1 MVRPSDS
8 PGPLGAAFAAVGE
21 LLASAPGVAAIREKL
36 SRGFLDDWPANV
48 AAAEPVS
55 PSVTV
60 GFKVALDEVF
70 RTAMV
75 ALAPTPGNTELCDIR
90 CEIDDARALYGA
102 AGWLDA
108 PETFHSEP
116 PPLETLEPKTV
127 AFRGAEYQY
136 ARFESLYEPHAG
148 EPGRE
153 RWLAHE
159 GNRTGHVWLLRHS
172 GRPRPWLVC
181 IHGYRMGWPAAD
193 FTAFR
198 AAWLHGSLGLNV
210 AIPVLPLHGQ
220 RKLGSRSGDGFFS
233 ASVMD
238 TLHAEA
244 QAIWELRRLLRWIR
258 SQGSA
263 DVGIYGVS
271 LGGYTT
277 ALLAGIEPGLACA
290 IAGMP
295 PVCFPTLLRA
305 NASQRLIGAAEKAG
319 LDWDAAADV
328 MRVVSPVAFAPK
340 LPHERRY
347 IFAGRADRL
356 VPASHVLDLW
366 EHWGRPR
373 LHWFGGSHISFVW
386 EPSLVRFVHEAL
398 HEAGLLWVPP
408 PHVSRRPSRRAS

>member
-1 MVRPSDS
+1 
-8 PGPLGAAFAAVGE
+8 
-21 LLASAPGVAAIREKL
+21 LLASAPGVAAVREKL
-36 SRGFLDDWPANV
+36 TRGFLDDWPAEV
-48 AAAEPVS
+48 AAAEPAN

-60 GFKVALDEVF
+60 GFKIALDEMF

-75 ALAPTPGNTELCDIR
+75 ALAPTPGNAELCEIR
-90 CEIDDARALYGA
+90 REIDEARALYHSH
-102 AGWLDA
+102 GWLAA
-108 PETFHSEP
+108 PETFHGDP
-116 PPLETLEPKTV
+116 PPLEGLDPKTV
-127 AFRGAEYQY
+127 ALRGAEYQY
-136 ARFESLYEPHAG
+136 ARFDSLYEPHTG

-172 GRPRPWLVC
+172 GRARPWLIC

-198 AAWLHGSLGLNV
+198 AAWLHRGLGLNV

-233 ASVMD
+233 ASVLD

-244 QAIWELRRLLRWIR
+244 QAIWELRRLVRWIR
-258 SQGSA
+258 AQGSA

-277 ALLAGIEPGLACA
+277 ALLAGIEPGLSCA

-305 NASQRLIGAAEKAG
+305 NASQRLIGAIERAE
-319 LDWDAAADV
+319 LDWDAASDV

-356 VPASHVLDLW
+356 VPAWQVLALW

-398 HEAGLLWVPP
+398 HEAGLLWIPP
-408 PHVSRRPSRRAS
+408 PHVSSRRSRGAS